1 MFRKS
6 IKIRQRD
13 ITDCGAACLVS
24 IAAHYKSYVPVSMI
38 RISAGTD
45 KQGTNLLG
53 MVEAAEKLGFRAKGA
68 RGDVESLQKIPI
80 PSIAH
85 LLLKNGLQH
94 YVVIYKINNKYIWLM
109 DPVDGIIHKKT
120 VPSFLA
126 EWTGV
131 LILLIPGNNFVK
143 GGKKITNLQRLLYLI
158 QPHKSILFQALLGAI
173 IFTILGLSFS
183 VYVQKIVDSVLV
195 DGDLQLLRLLSIGML
210 VILLFQFVIGNN
222 KSILG
227 LQTGQQIDI
236 RLILGYYRHLLSLP
250 QSFFDTMRTGEVL
263 SRINDAV
270 KIRLFIND
278 VALSLLVNVFII
290 LLSISMFFFYYW
302 KLALI
307 ALTIIP
313 LYSVLYLISN
323 AINKKWQRKLMEE
336 SAELEAQLVESIDS
350 AATLKRFGLES
361 FTEVKMEN
369 KFIRLMRSIYSS
381 GLYGIFISN
390 ATDFVTKFVTILLLW
405 IGSYFVVQHELSPGE
420 LLSFYALIGYFTSP
434 VASLISANKIM
445 QDALIAAD
453 RLFEIIDLE
462 KESAITNTIV
472 LSKENIGNIQFSNV
486 TFRYG
491 TRTKVFENLNLIIQ
505 KGLSTAIVGESGSGK
520 STLLSLMQH
529 LYPLNAGKITIGGID
544 IRHVNNFSLRKI
556 VSVVPQKIDLFAGT
570 IVDNIAIGE
579 HEPDL
584 ERVIFFSHLLGI
596 NHFIEKRFYL

>member
-1 MFRKS
+1 
-6 IKIRQRD
+6 
-13 ITDCGAACLVS
+13 
-24 IAAHYKSYVPVSMI
+24 
-38 RISAGTD
+38 
-45 KQGTNLLG
+45 
-53 MVEAAEKLGFRAKGA
+53 
-68 RGDVESLQKIPI
+68 
-80 PSIAH
+80 
-85 LLLKNGLQH
+85 
-94 YVVIYKINNKYIWLM
+94 
-109 DPVDGIIHKKT
+109 
-120 VPSFLA
+120 
-126 EWTGV
+126 
-131 LILLIPGNNFVK
+131 
-143 GGKKITNLQRLLYLI
+143 
-158 QPHKSILFQALLGAI
+158 
-173 IFTILGLSFS
+173 
-183 VYVQKIVDSVLV
+183 
-195 DGDLQLLRLLSIGML
+195 
-210 VILLFQFVIGNN
+210 
-222 KSILG
+222 
-227 LQTGQQIDI
+227 
-236 RLILGYYRHLLSLP
+236 
-250 QSFFDTMRTGEVL
+250 
-263 SRINDAV
+263 
-270 KIRLFIND
+270 
-278 VALSLLVNVFII
+278 
-290 LLSISMFFFYYW
+290 
-302 KLALI
+302 
-307 ALTIIP
+307 
-313 LYSVLYLISN
+313 
-323 AINKKWQRKLMEE
+323 
-336 SAELEAQLVESIDS
+336 
-350 AATLKRFGLES
+350 
-361 FTEVKMEN
+361 
-369 KFIRLMRSIYSS
+369 MRSIYSS

-596 NHFIEKRFYL
+596 NHFIEKLPESYNTILNEQGVNLSGGQRQRLAIARAMYRNPEILILDEATSHLDSESELQIQKGLQWFLEQGKTLIVIAHRLSTIRSCNKILVLSDGSIIEEGCHENLINLNGYYSNLWKLHNESIIIPPPTPQSPAQNGRAPERAL